1 VTQQNHVFYEL
12 AGSDAGRQ
20 YARLGSVLDLVR
32 HIVGEPA
39 LGRDR
44 ALDESARV
52 SGAYDVAAPLVR
64 RRFDTLVAEASALA
78 AAGLDALAASADPH
92 RRPDAAA
99 ARLAEELDVAM
110 ADLKKLLRA

>member
-1 VTQQNHVFYEL
+1 VTQQNHVFDEL

-20 YARLGSVLDLVR
+20 FARLGNVLDLVGQIAGQR
-32 HIVGEPA
+32 R

-52 SGAYDVAAPLVR
+52 SSAYELAAPIVR
-64 RRFDTLVAEASALA
+64 RRFDTLVGEASAWA
-78 AAGLDALAASADPH
+78 AAGLDALAASADPR
-92 RRPDAAA
+92 RRPRAAA